1 MKRTDFTFRKV
12 WMIYTVY
19 FLLLFTPT
27 VNAQQTSRLVSLEL
41 KNEKLSAALK
51 QIEKMGGKNIL
62 FAYEETENYHVTAS
76 IRKQTQDEAIRT
88 VLQGKPF
95 NCIERTDYFVIQRK
109 GKDGKTTQVRGT
121 IYGDRNEPLAYA
133 NVILLAAADSAF
145 ITGCVTAEDGSFILP
160 GNNEKKHLLKVTYI
174 GYQPLTLPCQPEN
187 DIHLQPDAQ
196 MLKEVTVTAS
206 RPLMERK
213 NGAFVA
219 NVAGTPLSMLGSA
232 SDMIGHLPFVT
243 GSDGNYTVIGRG
255 KPEIYIN
262 GRKVRDTSEL
272 NQLQANE
279 ILSAEIVTTPG
290 ARYSS
295 NVSSVIRLR
304 TIRKRGQGLS
314 ANAYADYTQG
324 HSAKGKQGASLNY
337 RTGGLDIF
345 VKGHF
350 NESDTYSTSHTQ
362 LQLNTSSEW
371 KSISDNVNRAHD
383 ANFNGEVGFNYE
395 PDDHQSFGIRYVPKT
410 GLGDQ
415 ELYSQGETVMLR
427 DGEEVDRLTSDS
439 HGRKHTNWNHTVNG
453 YYNGTFGKWNIDF
466 NADYLYGRSGGGQKV
481 DNNGETDASSDS
493 EVKNRLYAAKLV
505 ITAPLGQGKLSFGTE
520 ETFTE
525 RHDIFKQSGFSN
537 DADNRIK
544 QSIASAFAD
553 YSIELGQFN
562 LTAGLRYEYQKTDYY
577 ESDIYKEEKSPSYHD
592 LIPIVS
598 IFYKKED
605 WNIGL
610 SYRMMKLN
618 PSYSMLSSTI
628 SYQSKYQYHNGN
640 PELEPQKH
648 NAFSL
653 EGGWKWINASLYF
666 DHARNM
672 YTTYAKPYDDAKHP
686 GVVLWTMASIP
697 NSYAYGGALV
707 LSPKFG
713 WWQPQFTASLFW
725 FQSNARSLNIQ
736 PLWNEVQ
743 PDFILN
749 NSFTLP
755 RGWFLNIKGRLAFGA
770 KQSYAI
776 KKTEGTVDA
785 QLTKSFLKDRA
796 LRVSLVANDI
806 FRTGTYHFRVYG
818 DRTYNEFENYAD
830 KQRFGIR
837 LNYQFNATKNKYK
850 GKGAG
855 ESEKGRL

>member
-1 MKRTDFTFRKV
+1 MEHTDFTFRKA

-19 FLLLFTPT
+19 VLLLFTPT
-27 VNAQQTSRLVSLEL
+27 AKAQQTARLVSLEL

-51 QIEKMGGKNIL
+51 QIEKTGGKNTL

-76 IRKQTQDEAIRT
+76 IRKQTQGEAIRT
-88 VLQGKPF
+88 VLKGKPF

-160 GNNEKKHLLKVTYI
+160 GNNERNHLLKVTYI
-174 GYQPLTLPCQPEN
+174 GYQSLTLPCQPEN

-206 RPLMERK
+206 RPLVERK

-295 NVSSVIRLR
+295 SVSSVIRLR

-371 KSISDNVNRAHD
+371 KSFSDNVNRAHD

-395 PDDHQSFGIRYVPKT
+395 PDDHQSFGIRYMPQS
-410 GLGDQ
+410 GLGNT
-415 ELYSQGETVMLR
+415 ELRSQGETVMTK
-427 DGEEVDRLTSDS
+427 DGKEVDRLTSYS
-439 HGRKHTNWNHTVNG
+439 HSRRQPHWTHSMNG

-466 NADYLYGRSGGGQKV
+466 NADYLNGRSAGGQKV
-481 DNNGETDASSDS
+481 DNNGETDATSSS
-493 EVKNRLYAAKLV
+493 EVKNRLYAAKLI
-505 ITAPLGQGKLSFGTE
+505 ITAPLWQGKFSFGTE

-544 QSIASAFAD
+544 QSVVSTFAD
-553 YSIELGQFN
+553 YSIELGKFS
-562 LTAGLRYEYQKTDYY
+562 LMAGLRYECQKTDYY
-577 ESDIYKEEKSPSYHD
+577 ESDVYKEEKSPVYHD
-592 LIPIVS
+592 LIPVAG
-598 IFYKKED
+598 IFYKEKD
-605 WNIGL
+605 WSINL
-610 SYRMMKLN
+610 AYRMTKYNPGYRMLN
-618 PSYSMLSSTI
+618 SSI
-628 SYQSKYQYHNGN
+628 GYQSKYQYSNGN
-640 PELEPQKH
+640 PELKPQKQSL
-648 NAFSL
+648 FSL
-653 EGGWKWINASLYF
+653 DSGWKWINASIHFVHVQETYI
-666 DHARNM
+666 
-672 YTTYAKPYDDAKHP
+672 TYAKPYDDVKHP
-686 GVVLWTMASIP
+686 GVVLWTNANVP
-697 NSYAYGGALV
+697 DSYAYGGAIV
-707 LSPKFG
+707 LSPQFK
-713 WWQPQFTASLFW
+713 WWRPQLMGSISW
-725 FQSNARSLNIQ
+725 FHSNARSLNIQ
-736 PLWNEVQ
+736 QLYNEPLMQ
-743 PDFILN
+743 FSLD

-755 RGWFLNIKGRLAFGA
+755 REWFLNVQGRLSSDA
-770 KQSYAI
+770 KQSFGVR
-776 KKTEGTVDA
+776 KTEGRVDA
-785 QLTKSFLKDRA
+785 QLTKSFLKDHS

-806 FRTGTYHFRVYG
+806 FRTGKYHFYVYG
-818 DRTYNEFENYAD
+818 DRTYNEFEQYAD
-830 KQRFGIR
+830 NQRFGIR
-837 LNYQFNATKNKYK
+837 LNYLFNATKNKYK

-855 ESEKGRL
+855 ESEKRRL